1 MILML
6 IDITEI
12 NKWKLCILKHLT
24 GPYWIHNAFL
34 STFDRPDETVEE
46 TEREKEKKKINKSL
60 LQVPLVLAL
69 SHKCCPLG

>member
-46 TEREKEKKKINKSL
+46 TEREKEKKKSIK
-60 LQVPLVLAL
+60 VFYR
-69 SHKCCPLG
+69 SH